1 MTDTKYPA
9 QFKYSAEHEWVDAP
23 AAAGGAAGG
32 DVATVGITDHAQH
45 ALGDI
50 VFVDLPRVGTAVE
63 AGKPCGSVESVKAV
77 SEIFSPVTG
86 EVTEV
91 NAELAEHPEIVNQDP
106 HGKGWMIKVTLA
118 ANGLAADLMDA
129 AKYEELVKQETC

>member
-1 MTDTKYPA
+1 MADTKYPA
-9 QFKYSAEHEWVDAP
+9 HFKYSSEHEWVDAQS
-23 AAAGGAAGG
+23 AT
-32 DVATVGITDHAQH
+32 ATVGITDHAQH

-86 EVTEV
+86 EVAEV
-91 NAELAEHPEIVNQDP
+91 NAELTDHPEVVNQDP
-106 HGKGWMIKVTLA
+106 YGKGWMIKVKLSGA
-118 ANGLAADLMDA
+118 GLSPDLMDA
-129 AKYEELVKQETC
+129 AKYEDLVKAEAC

>member
-1 MTDTKYPA
+1 MSDTKYPA
-9 QFKYSAEHEWVDAP
+9 HFKYSSEHEWVDAQ
-23 AAAGGAAGG
+23 GAA
-32 DVATVGITDHAQH
+32 ATVGITDHAQH

-91 NAELAEHPEIVNQDP
+91 NGELADHPEIVNQDP
-106 HGKGWMIKVTLA
+106 HGKGWMVKVKLSGS
-118 ANGLAADLMDA
+118 GLAADLMDA
-129 AKYEELVKQETC
+129 AKYEELVKAEAC